1 MNRTIEPSLIPD
13 NARDEVRRRT
23 KIVATLGPATDDASV
38 IEQLILAGADV
49 FRINFSHGTPADLAV
64 RVARVHQVAEK
75 AGRHIGI
82 MGDLQGPKIRIESF
96 KPGSVMLVEGHEFV
110 LDVAMDPNG
119 GDQHAVG
126 CAYRNLTNDVV
137 AGDTLLLDDG
147 LIVLEVERVAGSR
160 IHTRV
165 KQGGKLA
172 DHKGLNKQG
181 GGLSA
186 PALTDKDRRDIES
199 AAKLK
204 LDFMSV
210 SFARNAD
217 DIAEARSL
225 LRAAGGHA
233 HIVAKIERAEAVTNI
248 RPIIDASDVIMV
260 ARGDLAVEVG
270 YASMTGLQKGLIRLA
285 RARNKVCIT
294 ATQML
299 ESMINSPSPTRA
311 EVSDVANAVM
321 DGTDAVMLSAETAVG
336 KYPVRA
342 VRTMAELCVGAEK
355 HETFRRAA
363 NYRLEDVFAHVDEA
377 IAMAVMYV
385 ANHLNVRAI
394 IALTES
400 GSTPLWMSRV
410 RSDIPVFAF
419 TRHEGTRRRVSLYR
433 GVYAVA
439 FDERADPVA
448 TQQRIFDSLLQ
459 AGSVSPGD
467 LVVITKGDQQGVA
480 GRTNAMQILTV
491 PGPNPAASA

>member
-1 MNRTIEPSLIPD
+1 M
-13 NARDEVRRRT
+13 
-23 KIVATLGPATDDASV
+23 
-38 IEQLILAGADV
+38 
-49 FRINFSHGTPADLAV
+49 
-64 RVARVHQVAEK
+64 
-75 AGRHIGI
+75 
-82 MGDLQGPKIRIESF
+82 
-96 KPGSVMLVEGHEFV
+96 
-110 LDVAMDPNG
+110 
-119 GDQHAVG
+119 
-126 CAYRNLTNDVV
+126 
-137 AGDTLLLDDG
+137 
-147 LIVLEVERVAGSR
+147 LEVEEVEGTR
-160 IHTRV
+160 IHCRV
-165 KQGGKLA
+165 KQGGRLA

-186 PALTDKDRRDIES
+186 PALTDKDRRDIE
-199 AAKLK
+199 AAARLK

-210 SFARNAD
+210 SFARNAE
-217 DIAEARSL
+217 DIEEARRL
-225 LRAAGGHA
+225 LRAAGGHGR
-233 HIVAKIERAEAVTNI
+233 IVAKIERAEAVTNI
-248 RPIIDASDVIMV
+248 RAIIDASDVIMV

-363 NYRLEDVFAHVDEA
+363 NYRLEDVFSHVDEA

-385 ANHLNVRAI
+385 ANHLDVTAI

-419 TRHEGTRRRVSLYR
+419 TRHEATLRRVSLYPRRLCRRVRR
-433 GVYAVA
+433 GRDRRCCGDARPDLRVA
-439 FDERADPVA
+439 AQDGRRDAGRSRRADDGSKRRRRPHERAANPD
-448 TQQRIFDSLLQ
+448 R
-459 AGSVSPGD
+459 
-467 LVVITKGDQQGVA
+467 A
-480 GRTNAMQILTV
+480 GRRAGAGECLSASARPSCYLA
-491 PGPNPAASA
+491 PGPAARIKLVS